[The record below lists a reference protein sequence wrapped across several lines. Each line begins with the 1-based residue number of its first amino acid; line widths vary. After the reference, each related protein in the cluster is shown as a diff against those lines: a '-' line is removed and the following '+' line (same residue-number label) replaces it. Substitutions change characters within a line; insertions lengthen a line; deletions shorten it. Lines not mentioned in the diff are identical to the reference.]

1 MSGNLDSIDVEGETP
16 LVPEFEEPCE
26 FKIPEVPNE
35 VATYFESLGIT
46 AEQIKTVFGVVEQP
60 DETTEVDTE
69 PVTNNPEVYDAQTEE
84 QHLRK
89 LWGSAFDTNVSSLT
103 KLYKTL
109 PEDLKDKYG
118 AVGGTEKLWRDNTA
132 GKLPTTKRLVA
143 EHVTLDKIANM
154 SRKEFAEYEKGV
166 TEKLKQGYTFKTHE
180 PTNQERTPKPTKQP
194 HHRYTQSQIM
204 NMSKQE
210 YRRLTTDIAKA
221 WAQGAVY
228 KDVGE

>member
-1 MSGNLDSIDVEGETP
+1 MSDNLDWIDAEGGTP
-16 LVPEFEEPCE
+16 LVPEFEEPYE

-35 VATYFESLGIT
+35 VATYFESLGVT
-46 AEQIKTVFGVVEQP
+46 AEQIKAAFGVVEQP
-60 DETTEVDTE
+60 DETPEVDTV

-84 QHLRK
+84 QYLRK
-89 LWGSAFDTNVSSLT
+89 IWGGAFDTITSSLT

-118 AVGGTEKLWRDNTA
+118 AVGGTEKLWRDNAA

-154 SRKEFAEYEKGV
+154 SRKEFAAYQRD
-166 TEKLKQGYTFKTHE
+166 TDNKLKQGYTFKTHE
-180 PTNQERTPKPTKQP
+180 PTEQERPQP
-194 HHRYTQSQIM
+194 ARQQHHRYTQSQIM

-210 YRRLTTDIAKA
+210 YKRLNADITKA

-228 KDVGE
+228 KDVRE